1 MILKVAQYFI
11 VPLVNLLDFKYAT
24 LPQIRRYK
32 QHKHSFTLCYT
43 IEYDFEEYYCDIR
56 EEERDPKY
64 WFYYCTNCNYP
75 AHPKCI
81 LSKNPNLK

>member
-1 MILKVAQYFI
+1 MVISTNFFSLALYLNKNAVVMILKVAQYFI

-56 EEERDPKY
+56 EEE
-64 WFYYCTNCNYP
+64 
-75 AHPKCI
+75 
-81 LSKNPNLK
+81 